1 MNDRLVIFIIEDSK
15 IISSLMSNLLSR
27 EFDVTVF
34 TFESGESA
42 LETLNSVTPDII
54 LLDYHLDS
62 RNKHN
67 INGQEFM
74 IILKKLKV
82 LVPVI
87 ILSGQS
93 NKEVMAHLIQLGA
106 IDYVSKD
113 DEYFLDNAIDS
124 TRRAIELINS
134 KRS

>member
-1 MNDRLVIFIIEDSK
+1 MNDLLVIFIIEDSK

-74 IILKKLKV
+74 TILKKLKV

>member
-1 MNDRLVIFIIEDSK
+1 MNDLLVIFIIEDSK

-27 EFDVTVF
+27 EFDVRVF
-34 TFESGESA
+34 AFESGESA

-62 RNKHN
+62 CNKHN

-74 IILKKLKV
+74 TILKKLKV
-82 LVPVI
+82 RVPVI

-124 TRRAIELINS
+124 TRRAIELINI
-134 KRS
+134 KRR

>member
-1 MNDRLVIFIIEDSK
+1 MNDLLVIFIIEDSK

-74 IILKKLKV
+74 TILKK
-82 LVPVI
+82 
-87 ILSGQS
+87 
-93 NKEVMAHLIQLGA
+93 
-106 IDYVSKD
+106 
-113 DEYFLDNAIDS
+113 
-124 TRRAIELINS
+124 NS
-134 KRS
+134 

>member
-74 IILKKLKV
+74 TILKKLKV